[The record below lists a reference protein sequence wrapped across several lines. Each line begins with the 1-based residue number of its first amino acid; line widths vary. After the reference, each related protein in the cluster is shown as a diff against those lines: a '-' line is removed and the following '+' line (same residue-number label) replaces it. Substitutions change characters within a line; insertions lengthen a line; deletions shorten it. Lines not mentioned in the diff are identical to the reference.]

1 MRVLARCD
9 KHGANTCG
17 NSPRKLGRAVDSGD
31 TAAVLAARSTA
42 RPFLSRINAPST
54 APKLGLGRIAIE
66 SPVFCAPLVLDSRP
80 GELATRHAVPRS
92 IHSWS
97 ALMRD
102 PYPHG
107 HHHPP
112 VLESMEIVI
121 ALLLMATCWFIWF
134 VAHERYHLENRQ
146 IAELACYAAVG
157 LVAIV
162 GFSILIATQRS
173 LREKQWP
180 HPPMVV
186 SRKRDER
193 FTTDAWKQ
201 DAVILG
207 YDVHGQP
214 WYWPDKVRVMQ
225 GIVLGMTGS
234 GKTTLL
240 KNIIT
245 QDLTRVVGPPD
256 DPHRL
261 PMVIFDGKGDLEFFY
276 DLLPHVHRAGR
287 LHQLRVLNP
296 ARPDISVR
304 YNPFHCTDD
313 DYMPVVNMVFGSF
326 NLHDEFF
333 AKHQLNYLADIVRVL
348 VHTGQKFN
356 FYDVLV
362 MAIDEQVLKEQV
374 EKARRRMGQYPSIPV
389 QRRLNFEM
397 SVKNLYQSFG
407 DRERVPK
414 IQGLLNECM
423 TFLDDELSVITGPY
437 EELLSLDEVIEQE
450 LILFVSL
457 NVNKNT
463 EPVRALGK
471 MLLQNLQL
479 VVGKRYESEEQRRR
493 SNRPMFSVVLDEFAP
508 FGYRNFAQILQT
520 ARGTHTAFLFS
531 MQSLPQLM
539 HVGRGFKEDVT
550 SAPNTTMT
558 LRTRD
563 EETVRYFLRASA
575 EHTVTRRSVSMHRWR
590 LFGYEKY
597 QTTDRAVE
605 SEDRETRALDE
616 HVKNLPKGQMEI
628 LMTDDTRGTLHQLL
642 HVRPP
647 QDVATPNFA
656 PELYPRMRQSR
667 ADSAG
672 ANLRFAT
679 PELITQHRYGR
690 RL

>member
-1 MRVLARCD
+1 
-9 KHGANTCG
+9 
-17 NSPRKLGRAVDSGD
+17 
-31 TAAVLAARSTA
+31 
-42 RPFLSRINAPST
+42 
-54 APKLGLGRIAIE
+54 
-66 SPVFCAPLVLDSRP
+66 
-80 GELATRHAVPRS
+80 
-92 IHSWS
+92 
-97 ALMRD
+97 MRD
-102 PYPHG
+102 SYAQRQ
-107 HHHPP
+107 HHPP
-112 VLESMEIVI
+112 VLDSIEIVV
-121 ALLLMATCWFIWF
+121 ALLLMAIAWFAWYL
-134 VAHERYHLENRQ
+134 AHERYHLANRQ
-146 IAELACYAAVG
+146 IGELACYTTLGLHAIGGSAILAAT
-157 LVAIV
+157 A
-162 GFSILIATQRS
+162 RS
-173 LREKQWP
+173 RREKQWP

-186 SRKRDER
+186 SQKHDQR
-193 FTTDAWKQ
+193 FTAKAWSQ

-207 YDVHGQP
+207 YDVHGKP
-214 WYWPDKVRVMQ
+214 WYWPDRVRVMQ
-225 GIVLGMTGS
+225 AIVLGMTGS

-245 QDLTRVVGPPD
+245 QDLARVVGTPAE
-256 DPHRL
+256 PHRL

-304 YNPFHCTDD
+304 YNPFHCNDD

-333 AKHQLNYLADIVRVL
+333 GKHQLNYLSDIVRVL
-348 VHTGQKFN
+348 VYTGRKFN

-362 MAIDEQVLKEQV
+362 MAIDEQVLEEQV
-374 EKARRRMGQYPSIPV
+374 ERARHRMELESGIPV

-437 EELLSLDEVIEQE
+437 EDLLSLDEVIEQE
-450 LILFVSL
+450 LILFVTL

-463 EPVRALGK
+463 EPVKALGK

-493 SNRPMFSVVLDEFAP
+493 SNHPMFSVVLDEFAP
-508 FGYRNFAQILQT
+508 FGYRNFSQILQT
-520 ARGTHTAFLFS
+520 ARGTNTSFLFS

-539 HVGRGFKEDVT
+539 QVGRGFKEDVT

-558 LRTRD
+558 LRTRE
-563 EETVRYFLRASA
+563 EETARYFLRASA

-590 LFGYEKY
+590 LFGYEQY
-597 QTTDRAVE
+597 EPTDRAVE

-616 HVKNLPKGQMEI
+616 HIKNLPKGQMEI

-647 QDVATPNFA
+647 QDVTIPNFE
-656 PELYPRMRQSR
+656 PELYARPRQSR
-667 ADSAG
+667 EQSSG
-672 ANLRFAT
+672 ANLRFRT
-679 PELITQHRYGR
+679 PALIAQHRLGR
-690 RL
+690 RG

>member
-1 MRVLARCD
+1 
-9 KHGANTCG
+9 
-17 NSPRKLGRAVDSGD
+17 
-31 TAAVLAARSTA
+31 
-42 RPFLSRINAPST
+42 
-54 APKLGLGRIAIE
+54 
-66 SPVFCAPLVLDSRP
+66 
-80 GELATRHAVPRS
+80 
-92 IHSWS
+92 
-97 ALMRD
+97 
-102 PYPHG
+102 
-107 HHHPP
+107 
-112 VLESMEIVI
+112 
-121 ALLLMATCWFIWF
+121 
-134 VAHERYHLENRQ
+134 
-146 IAELACYAAVG
+146 
-157 LVAIV
+157 
-162 GFSILIATQRS
+162 
-173 LREKQWP
+173 
-180 HPPMVV
+180 MVV

-193 FTTDAWKQ
+193 LTADAWKQ
-201 DAVILG
+201 DAVVLG
-207 YDVHGQP
+207 YDIHGKP
-214 WYWPDKVRVMQ
+214 WYWPDRVRVMQ

-245 QDLTRVVGPPD
+245 QDLARVVGTPD

-261 PMVIFDGKGDLEFFY
+261 PMVIFDGKGDLEFFH

-287 LHQLRVLNP
+287 FHQLRVLNP

-348 VHTGQKFN
+348 VHSGQKFN

-362 MAIDEQVLKEQV
+362 MALDEQVLKEQV
-374 EKARRRMGQYPSIPV
+374 EKARRRMLKDASIHV

-397 SVKNLYQSFG
+397 SAKNLYQSLG

-437 EELLSLDEVIEQE
+437 EDLLSLDEVIERE
-450 LILFVSL
+450 LILFISL

-479 VVGKRYESEEQRRR
+479 VIGKRYESGERRR
-493 SNRPMFSVVLDEFAP
+493 RPNRPMFSVVLDEFAP

-539 HVGRGFKEDVT
+539 QVGRGFKEDVT

-597 QTTDRAVE
+597 QATDRAIE

-616 HVKNLPKGQMEI
+616 HIKNLPKGQMEI
-628 LMTDDTRGTLHQLL
+628 LMTDDTHGTLHELL

-647 QDVATPNFA
+647 QDVSTPNFE

-679 PELITQHRYGR
+679 PELVAQHRYGR
-690 RL
+690 RF